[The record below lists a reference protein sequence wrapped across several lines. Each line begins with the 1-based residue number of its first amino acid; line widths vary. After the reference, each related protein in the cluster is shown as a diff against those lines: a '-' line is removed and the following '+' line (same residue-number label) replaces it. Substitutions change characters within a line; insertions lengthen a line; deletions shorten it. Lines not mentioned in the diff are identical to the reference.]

1 MPEQDMSYREAIRLA
16 MRTAMRR
23 DPNVV
28 VLGEDIGTAGGPF
41 KMTEGLID
49 EFGPNR
55 IMDTPISE
63 TGFVGAS
70 IGLALA
76 GFRPVAELMFADF
89 AGVAFDQIV
98 NEAAKYRF
106 MSAGQMPVPMVV
118 RCGGGA
124 GGHFAAQHSQ
134 TTESWYLS
142 NPGLRVVVPST
153 PQDAYGLLLS
163 AILDDDPVIY
173 IEHRNLYASS
183 GPVDPDAEPIPI
195 GSACVVRPGR
205 DATVVASLAMV
216 PRAVE
221 AAGLLSREGVEVE
234 VVDVRSL
241 APLDIET
248 IVASVRQTNR
258 LVTVEEQCL
267 TGGWSGNVVSEV
279 VARAFEDLDAPP
291 LRIGLPDA
299 PIPFSPPLEDAAVP
313 SAPRIAD
320 GIRTMLGA

>member
-1 MPEQDMSYREAIRLA
+1 MPEQNMTYREAIRLA
-16 MRTAMRR
+16 LRTAMQR
-23 DPNVV
+23 DPSVV

-41 KMTEGLID
+41 KVTEGLID
-49 EFGPNR
+49 EFGADR

-89 AGVAFDQIV
+89 AGVAFDQIA
-98 NEAAKYRF
+98 NEAAKYRY

-134 TTESWYLS
+134 TTESWYLP
-142 NPGLRVVVPST
+142 NPGLKVVVPSN
-153 PQDAYGLLLS
+153 PQDAHGLLLS

-173 IEHRNLYASS
+173 IEHRNLYGSS
-183 GPVDPDAEPIPI
+183 GTVDTNAGPTSI
-195 GSACVVRPGR
+195 GSASIVRPGR

-216 PRAVE
+216 PRALE
-221 AAGLLSREGVEVE
+221 AAEFLSQDGIEIE

-241 APLDIET
+241 VPLDIET
-248 IVASVRQTNR
+248 IVESVRQTNR
-258 LVTVEEQCL
+258 LATIEEQCL
-267 TGGWSGNVVSEV
+267 IGGWSGNVVAEV

-313 SAPRIAD
+313 SASRITE
-320 GIRTMLGA
+320 GIRAMLGA

>member
-1 MPEQDMSYREAIRLA
+1 MPDISYREAIRLA
-16 MRTAMRR
+16 LRTAMQR
-23 DPNVV
+23 DESVV
-28 VLGEDIGTAGGPF
+28 VLGEDIGASGGPF
-41 KMTEGLID
+41 KITEGLID
-49 EFGPNR
+49 DFGPNR

-89 AGVAFDQIV
+89 AAVAFDQIV

-134 TTESWYLS
+134 TTESWYLA
-142 NPGLRVVVPST
+142 NPGLKVVVPSN

-163 AILDDDPVIY
+163 AIADDDPVIY
-173 IEHRNLYASS
+173 IEHRNLYSTT
-183 GPVDPDAEPIPI
+183 GPVETDADPTPI
-195 GSACVVRPGR
+195 GSAAIVRPGR
-205 DATVVASLAMV
+205 DVTVVASLAMV

-221 AAGLLSREGVEVE
+221 AAEILSRDGIEVE

-248 IVASVRQTNR
+248 ITESVRRTSR
-258 LVTVEEQCL
+258 LATIEEQSL
-267 TGGWSGNVVSEV
+267 AGGWGGNVVAEV
-279 VARAFEDLDAPP
+279 VARSFEDLDAPP
-291 LRIGLPDA
+291 IRIGLQDA
-299 PIPFSPPLEDAAVP
+299 PIPFSPPLEEAAVP
-313 SAPRIAD
+313 TAARIAEQLRD
-320 GIRTMLGA
+320 MIEA